1 MDSVGG
7 CKWVDGKS
15 CCGWWVV
22 GGKEEVEVVGWWQ
35 SKVKG
40 ASRVVQSSSACASL
54 VKRT

>member
-7 CKWVDGKS
+7 CKRVDGKS

-40 ASRVVQSSSACASL
+40 ASRVVQS
-54 VKRT
+54 